1 MIDDVMM
8 QVEENME
15 KAMDSLYYELARVRT
30 GRANPQMLD
39 PVKVDYYGA
48 LTPLNQ
54 VASIATP
61 EANQLLVK
69 PYDKSAIKDVEKAIL
84 AANLGLNP
92 SNEGEQL
99 RIVLPQLNEERRK
112 QLVKQTKQISE
123 ESRIKVRNARREAN
137 DAIKKLEKQK
147 ELTEDESKDY
157 QEDVQKLTDD
167 YIAKVDKAF
176 KEKEA
181 DLMSV

>member
-8 QVEENME
+8 QAEESME

-48 LTPLNQ
+48 PTPLNQ
-54 VASIATP
+54 VAAISTP
-61 EANQLLVK
+61 EASQLLVK
-69 PYDKSAIKDVEKAIL
+69 PYDKNSIKDVEKAIL
-84 AANLGLNP
+84 SANLGLNP
-92 SNEGEQL
+92 NNEGEHL
-99 RIVLPQLNEERRK
+99 RIVLPKLNEERRK
-112 QLVKQTKQISE
+112 QLVKQTKEIAE
-123 ESRIKVRNARREAN
+123 DARVKVRNARREAN
-137 DAIKKLEKQK
+137 DSIKKLEKQK

-181 DLMSV
+181 DLLAV